1 VASGEGVSDPE
12 PREAVLPGRRLEDEV
27 LRWCVF
33 ILLVVLSEMIIS
45 KRAAER
51 DRVRKGVAGQYIVI
65 DEKERPGLRQCGVGA
80 R

>member
-1 VASGEGVSDPE
+1 MASGEGVSDPE

-45 KRAAER
+45 KELRRGTESVKVL
-51 DRVRKGVAGQYIVI
+51 RVSIS
-65 DEKERPGLRQCGVGA
+65 
-80 R
+80 